1 MTSSSTEHLPPHA
14 GGPGTSSFARPRDA
28 RVLEH
33 TREAAADALAGRT
46 VWCLSALA
54 SGAVAAETVDVCL
67 CAPEADGIATRRLHL
82 DAPAVAAPGS
92 LDLAALDAL
101 LGGEIAPGDVVVMHD
116 RVAALLVE
124 SVRARGAHALW
135 QLQLGERPDALPRGL
150 DACVAHAPAPASGS
164 ADRLAAVLPAP
175 GHLAVMEVEC
185 GRYGAGLGWRA
196 LLAGVVGEDRDE
208 AVGGTL
214 RARPHVPPR

>member
-33 TREAAADALAGRT
+33 ARDASADTLGGRT

-54 SGAVAAETVDVCL
+54 AGAVAAEAVDACL
-67 CAPEADGIATRRLHL
+67 CTPQTDGVQTRRLHL
-82 DAPAVAAPGS
+82 AATDTP
-92 LDLAALDAL
+92 DLAALDAL
-101 LGGEIAPGDVVVMHD
+101 LGAEIADGDVVVMHD

-124 SVRARGAHALW
+124 SIRARGAHALW
-135 QLQLGERPDALPRGL
+135 QLQLGERPDPLPRGL
-150 DACVAHAPAPASGS
+150 DACVTHAPPRAGGS
-164 ADRLAAVLPAP
+164 ADRLAAALPAP

-185 GRYGAGLGWRA
+185 GRDGAGLGWRA

-214 RARPHVPPR
+214 HARPHVPPR

>member
-14 GGPGTSSFARPRDA
+14 GGPGTSSFARSRDA

-33 TREAAADALAGRT
+33 ARETSADTLAGRT

-54 SGAVAAETVDVCL
+54 RGAVVAEAVDACL
-67 CAPEADGIATRRLHL
+67 CAPQADGIATRRLHL
-82 DAPAVAAPGS
+82 AATATR
-92 LDLAALDAL
+92 DLAELDAL
-101 LGGEIAPGDVVVMHD
+101 LGAEIADGDVVVMHD

-124 SVRARGAHALW
+124 SIRARGAHALW
-135 QLQLGERPDALPRGL
+135 QLQRGERADPLPRGL
-150 DACVAHAPAPASGS
+150 DACVVHAPARTGGD
-164 ADRLAAVLPAP
+164 ADRLAAALPAP

-185 GRYGAGLGWRA
+185 GRDGAGLGWRA

-214 RARPHVPPR
+214 HARPHVPPR